1 MAATLGDAVFYLR
14 VNESELNAKLSAAE
28 AKAREFAAK
37 MQTAFDNVGKNASFS
52 GISQGID
59 GLASKAASSATKLDS
74 LKAAMDKAQIAA
86 NNADVAFKNQKAN
99 LAILE
104 GQLNTAKTK
113 YAEIADKL
121 EAAKNATNKNEDAIK
136 KLSAEYDRARKAVDA
151 KQMALNNL
159 NTRLTATESK
169 LNTANT
175 ALNTAKD
182 RYKTAGDAAATA
194 ATQKEKTAKSAE
206 HVGTATGNA
215 RAGIDKMRDGLKGVE
230 AQAHTTEGA
239 LQKIANGALNKIGAL
254 AVQGFGK
261 LIELGKDAGVAIVK
275 TAADYETTMN
285 VLQDATG
292 ATDVQMKEVS
302 RTAKAL
308 GADLELPNTSASG
321 AAKAITELAK
331 GGMTL
336 DQAMKAAKG
345 TLQLATIGLMDE
357 AKAAEITSGA
367 INMFKLSGEDAT
379 KVTNLLAAAANS
391 SSGDVKDFA
400 DAMRMGGSVAAMEKV
415 PIEDFTTATALMAQQ
430 GIKGSDA
437 GTSLKTMFLS
447 LQSPTDKAKDLMTSY
462 GISVYDAQGKMKPL
476 PDIMKQFSAALSDNA
491 TRLVVTGGAT
501 KKQANEAEKAAG
513 SHEKLTSAIGF
524 GNRQLEIAQKEL
536 IAMSGKAKVSQ
547 TAIEAKKLSIDKLK
561 ASLADKNDKLSD
573 ANGKIDAYAK
583 ATGTTR
589 TAILQMT
596 QEQRNQTLA
605 TIFGT
610 DAVRAANA
618 VLMAGEDAWNDMSGA
633 VNKAGA
639 AQSAAAA
646 QTKGLAGAWSG
657 LKSQLETVALTL
669 GEPLLKPL
677 AGVVNAMSGWVGG
690 AGKQVE
696 GFLGRFQTALT
707 QFKDPLDALKQALIT
722 IFPPSVWGAIN
733 AGIDTLKK
741 LRDTVDKLPATF
753 APLEAAVERL
763 FNQVLPVATANSAGK
778 FDALKTAIDTAIKLA
793 GDIIIAFEPVVMGV
807 FNTISEF
814 LNKHGGEIGET
825 ISTAWDKI
833 EKIIKDT
840 GEVIKLAATLVFSA
854 IAKFLAD
861 HGTEIQNVLSN
872 AWAAIKLAINT
883 TLAVI
888 NGIVQ
893 TALKILKGDW
903 KGAFDEIKKTSD
915 IVMQAILDLISLI
928 LRNIVK
934 AAQDFYT
941 NWKTSWTN
949 ALNAAE
955 DIVKRGMENAKKMI
969 NQVLDDIIALIKGY
983 VGQFSSAGANMI
995 EGFIGGV
1002 KSKAAAL
1009 IDAVGGVING
1019 ALGVV
1024 RRVLDMRSPSRVLF
1038 GDGGNAL
1045 QGFIN
1050 GVLNKSGPLNA
1061 AMRDTVTSATK
1072 VLIGEGA
1079 SWGEVSKAI
1088 TASLGEIR
1096 AKAKAEFDA
1105 THQITKTTT
1114 KAQREQIAAEWKAID
1129 NDLKQKGEE
1138 IRAAAKTTWD
1148 GMKAD
1153 QKTATEGIKNDQ
1165 KDIWG
1170 DIADLIGEFTDEIR
1184 KTTVQ
1189 EGFEEIRNAGSK
1201 FTRELADDTS
1211 DVWRELSAAVN
1222 EKAKEMRDAVKDGSK
1237 EQRAAVEADIKAMR
1251 ADVQAKWREMGR
1263 DVRDASKEV
1272 RDAVSEAYKE
1282 MREDVAD
1289 KLDIIK
1295 KTAQREWDAAKEA
1308 ATKATAEAKK
1318 NNISDFTAIEAALKE
1333 KGEAIYNNAQKAYTD
1348 LKDGAARKLAEFKQN
1363 NQGAWDD
1370 IKKIT
1375 VNTVRDILDEVVGGF
1390 NGMGNGANSAIDRLV
1405 NGAKSGMNAISESVR
1420 GAAEA
1425 VRTETQNIVGAIVP
1439 VMTTLEQFWQ
1449 YVPGGIG
1456 GIDGRPSTQ
1465 SKSWTDS
1472 FINQPSAPTTTPVP
1486 TQIRAK
1492 PPTESGPRVDRPEF
1506 ASGGIAS
1513 GPTSGYAATLH
1524 GTEAVVPLSGGR
1536 AIPVEIRGGMG
1547 DNSAAV
1553 VKAIEIMTTVLE
1565 RAIKSSGGN
1574 ISISSGGK
1582 SSSFSMAD
1590 IARSGLGVRSA

>member
-1 MAATLGDAVFYLR
+1 MAVTLGDAVFYLR

-37 MQTAFDNVGKNASFS
+37 MQTAFDGMGK
-52 GISQGID
+52 
-59 GLASKAASSATKLDS
+59 T
-74 LKAAMDKAQIAA
+74 
-86 NNADVAFKNQKAN
+86 
-99 LAILE
+99 
-104 GQLNTAKTK
+104 
-113 YAEIADKL
+113 
-121 EAAKNATNKNEDAIK
+121 
-136 KLSAEYDRARKAVDA
+136 
-151 KQMALNNL
+151 
-159 NTRLTATESK
+159 
-169 LNTANT
+169 
-175 ALNTAKD
+175 
-182 RYKTAGDAAATA
+182 
-194 ATQKEKTAKSAE
+194 
-206 HVGTATGNA
+206 
-215 RAGIDKMRDGLKGVE
+215 
-230 AQAHTTEGA
+230 
-239 LQKIANGALNKIGAL
+239 ANGAKGGIDNIATGIKNAGNAAQEAEGAFTKIVNGGLAKIGAL
-254 AVQGFGK
+254 GVEVFGK
-261 LIELGKDAGVAIVK
+261 LVSATKDAGKAIIA

-285 VLQDATG
+285 VLQAATG
-292 ATDVQMKEVS
+292 ATDVQMKQVS
-302 RTAKAL
+302 QTAKAL

-331 GGMTL
+331 GGLSL

-345 TLQLATIGLMDE
+345 TLQLATIGMMDE

-400 DAMRMGGSVAAMEKV
+400 DAMRMGGSVAAMAKI
-415 PIEDFTTATALMAQQ
+415 PIQDFTTATALMAQQ

-447 LQSPTDKAKDLMTSY
+447 LQSPTDKAKALMDSY

-501 KKQANEAEKAAG
+501 KKQASEAEKAAG
-513 SHEKLTSAIGF
+513 SHEKLTAAIGF
-524 GNRQLEIAQKEL
+524 GNRQLEIAQREL
-536 IAMSGKAKVSQ
+536 AAMTSNAKTSK
-547 TAIEAKKLSIDKLK
+547 TAIDNKKLSIDKLK
-561 ASLADKNDKLSD
+561 NSLAEKNDKLTE

-583 ATGTTR
+583 AAGTTR

-618 VLMAGEDAWNDMSGA
+618 VLMAGEDAWNDMSTA

-639 AQSAAAA
+639 AQDAASA

-669 GEPLLKPL
+669 GEPLMKPL
-677 AGVVNAMSGWVGG
+677 TAVVNAMSAWVGG

-696 GFLGRFQTALT
+696 GFLERFKTALA

-722 IFPPSVWGAIN
+722 TFPPSVWASIN
-733 AGIDTLKK
+733 TGIDFLKR
-741 LRDTVDKLPATF
+741 LRDTISTLPATF
-753 APLEAAVERL
+753 APLTAAVERL
-763 FNQVLPVATANSAGK
+763 FNQVMPVATANSAGK
-778 FDALKTAIDTAIKLA
+778 FDAFKTAVDTAIKLA
-793 GDIIIAFEPVVMGV
+793 TDIVTAFEPVVTRV

-814 LNKHGGEIGET
+814 LSKHGGDISET
-825 ISTAWDKI
+825 ISSAWKKI
-833 EKIIKDT
+833 EGIVT
-840 GEVIKLAATLVFSA
+840 GVAEGVGIVVKAVFGG
-854 IAKFLAD
+854 IARFLSE
-861 HGTEIQNVLSN
+861 HGTDIQNVLSN

-883 TLAVI
+883 TLSVI

-934 AAQDFYT
+934 AAQDFYN

-955 DIVKRGMENAKKMI
+955 DVVKRGMESAKKLI
-969 NQVLDDIIALIKGY
+969 NQALDNIIAIVRGY
-983 VGQFSSAGANMI
+983 AGQFSSAGANMI

-1002 KSKAAAL
+1002 RSKAQAL
-1009 IDAVGGVING
+1009 IDAVGGVIKG
-1019 ALGVV
+1019 ALNTV
-1024 RRVLDMRSPSRVLF
+1024 RSVLDMRSPSRKLF
-1038 GDGGNAL
+1038 ADGGNAL

-1050 GVLNKSGPLNA
+1050 GVLSKSNTLND
-1061 AMRDTVTSATK
+1061 AMKGTIASATK

-1079 SWGEVSKAI
+1079 SWGEISKSV
-1088 TASLGEIR
+1088 TATISDIR

-1105 THQITKTTT
+1105 THQITKSTT
-1114 KAQREQIAAEWKAID
+1114 KAQRAEIEAEWKAINKTID
-1129 NDLKQKGEE
+1129 EQGEN
-1138 IRAAAKTTWD
+1138 IRNTAKAQWTA
-1148 GMKAD
+1148 MQAD
-1153 QKTATEGIKNDQ
+1153 QKAGATAIRDEQ

-1170 DIADLIGEFTDEIR
+1170 DIADMIGEFTDEIR
-1184 KTTVQ
+1184 KSTLQ
-1189 EGFEEIRNAGSK
+1189 EGFEEIRDFGSK

-1222 EKAKEMRDAVKDGSK
+1222 EKAKEMRDAVKGGSA

-1272 RDAVSEAYKE
+1272 RDTVAEAYKE

-1289 KLDIIK
+1289 KLDVIK
-1295 KTAQREWDAAKEA
+1295 KTAQREWDAAKDA
-1308 ATKATAEAKK
+1308 ATKAIAEAKK
-1318 NNISDFTAIEAALKE
+1318 NNITDFTAIEAALKE
-1333 KGEAIYNNAQKAYTD
+1333 KGEAIYNNAQKAYSD
-1348 LKDGAARKLAEFKQN
+1348 LRDDSKRKLDEFKRN

-1370 IKKIT
+1370 VKKIT
-1375 VNTVRDILDEVVGGF
+1375 TDTVRDILTEVVGGF
-1390 NGMGNGANSAIDRLV
+1390 DGMEKGSNSAIARLV
-1405 NGAKSGMNAISESVR
+1405 NGVQTGMDAVKTSAH

-1425 VRTETQNIVGAIVP
+1425 VKTETQNIINAIVP
-1439 VMTTLEQFWQ
+1439 VMTTLEELWK
-1449 YVPGGIG
+1449 YVPGAIG
-1456 GIDGRPSTQ
+1456 GIDGRTPTLSQ
-1465 SKSWTDS
+1465 SWTDS
-1472 FINQPSAPTTTPVP
+1472 FINQPSATTTTPMPTAGPAP
-1486 TQIRAK
+1486 TQQRPNLPQAQWTFDPLAGVWTDGRGNTRPYEDDPNRSK
-1492 PPTESGPRVDRPEF
+1492 SNKLKGSGPYADRPEF

-1513 GPTSGYAATLH
+1513 GPSSGYAATLH
-1524 GTEAVVPLSGGR
+1524 GTEAVVPLPGGR

-1547 DNSAAV
+1547 DNSAV
-1553 VKAIEIMTTVLE
+1553 VRAIEIMTTVLE

-1574 ISISSGGK
+1574 ISITTGGK
-1582 SSSFSMAD
+1582 SSGFSMAD
-1590 IARSGLGVRSA
+1590 ITRAGQGVRAI